1 MTEARSYLWVF
12 FAATA
17 LLPVWVALALD
28 PPFLFPRYFL
38 VSIVFVPL
46 LVAGFAS
53 PLGRPWPAV
62 VLVVWLGANGHSL
75 LQFAR
80 EGRGCYEEALR
91 FLLVAS
97 DDDVV
102 TLGSD
107 HDLRNERIL
116 GFYRGRM
123 GTEGKRLRYV
133 KEEERVETGIGFW
146 IGSYEGSNKTGRSKR
161 TAAPT
166 PRHAG
171 AGAGAGEPS
180 YLSRISLAVNFPP
193 FSM

>member
-1 MTEARSYLWVF
+1 M
-12 FAATA
+12 
-17 LLPVWVALALD
+17 
-28 PPFLFPRYFL
+28 
-38 VSIVFVPL
+38 
-46 LVAGFAS
+46 
-53 PLGRPWPAV
+53 
-62 VLVVWLGANGHSL
+62 
-75 LQFAR
+75 
-80 EGRGCYEEALR
+80 
-91 FLLVAS
+91 AS

-133 KEEERVETGIGFW
+133 KEEERVETGIDFW

-166 PRHAG
+166 PQH

-180 YLSRISLAVNFPP
+180 YLTRISLAVNFPP